1 MTTYT
6 SVGAAS
12 PKLGGD
18 DGNCYI
24 DYDRAYVPATFTTT
38 DKARLLQVPGGVKL
52 HKIVIRNDDLDAGA
66 TITANFGYE
75 AADAGSTLTAAP
87 TAFASAATILRG
99 AAVTEYYLAEPIVFN
114 EPVWITAI
122 PAAGPATTAGYIR
135 CHAFGELVGI
145 K

>member
-6 SVGAAS
+6 DQYASSPKVGA
-12 PKLGGD
+12 D

-24 DYDRAYVPATFTTT
+24 DYGRAYVASTFTTT
-38 DKARLLQVPGGVKL
+38 DKARVLMVPGGVKL
-52 HKIVIRNDDLDAGA
+52 HKIVIRNDDLDAGT

-75 AADAGSTLTAAP
+75 AADAGSTLTPAP
-87 TAFASAATILRG
+87 TAFASASTILRG
-99 AAVTEYYLAEPIVFN
+99 AAVTEFYLAEPIVFN
-114 EPVWITAI
+114 EPVWITVV